1 MFFAENGVEV
11 LKELFT
17 SCAGLIFGTV
27 GGLFGFICTVCL
39 FLFNRVPDLFVD
51 SELRFESLCL
61 CLPMLP
67 FQVTELLHD
76 TAEPGRWLPCTDC
89 GTVKR
94 GILVKDRTEKVIVSI
109 SQCVIS
115 VHRKVKLYQIIIIDN
130 FCIVLF
136 FGLQR
141 LTEF

>member
-1 MFFAENGVEV
+1 M
-11 LKELFT
+11 
-17 SCAGLIFGTV
+17 
-27 GGLFGFICTVCL
+27 FGFIYKVCY
-39 FLFNRVPDLFVD
+39 FLFNGVPDLFVD

-67 FQVTELLHD
+67 FQLTVLLHD

-89 GTVKR
+89 GTAKR
-94 GILVKDRTEKVIVSI
+94 GMLVKDRTERVIVSI
-109 SQCVIS
+109 RLCVIS
-115 VHRKVKLYQIIIIDN
+115 VHSKVKLYQIITIDS